1 MISYSS
7 NYIISYASIYIISRI
22 LFSSPLDTDL
32 KNFEI
37 LVTKKNSKKKFIA
50 VLSNTCI
57 LNSIFKLTYLVIR
70 KRNFTNKIKMAKNFH
85 FIIQKLIMN
94 ETKI

>member
-57 LNSIFKLTYLVIR
+57 LNSIFKLTYLVIK
-70 KRNFTNKIKMAKNFH
+70 KRNFTKIKMAKNFH